1 MRKESGAAIG
11 NDEFVN
17 EDRKFFPQVGD
28 KPGVLKQKALGR
40 ARAFESLKKQSKGVF
55 DVQFGQKSGALSK
68 AEQTELQQLRAELG
82 Q

>member
-11 NDEFVN
+11 KDEFVN

-28 KPGVLKQKALGR
+28 KPAVLKQKALGR
-40 ARAFESLKKQSKGVF
+40 ERAFESLKKQSKGVF
-55 DVQFGQKSGALSK
+55 DVQFGQKAGELSK
-68 AEQTELQQLRAELG
+68 AEQAELQQLRQELG